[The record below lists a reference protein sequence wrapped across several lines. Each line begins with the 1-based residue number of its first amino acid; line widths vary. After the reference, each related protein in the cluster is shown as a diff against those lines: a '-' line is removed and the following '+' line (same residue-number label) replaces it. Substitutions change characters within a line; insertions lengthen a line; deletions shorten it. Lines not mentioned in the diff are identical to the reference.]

1 MVQGNTMDVKK
12 NIQNMLIAC
21 NAVNKGEKFLIVADN
36 LPRPAHLGQTLLDS
50 LLEMGFEATLAVI
63 HPRKVDG
70 AEPTAAVAAAMK
82 AVNAIFSV
90 SEGATI
96 AHTTA
101 RKEATALGVRFHIIS
116 ASEDDLSKNELKPED
131 IALVKD
137 RTIKIAKA
145 LKAGKVAKVTTK
157 AGTDISVQ
165 IGGRATLAVYPSNP
179 DNGTIPYY
187 SEAAVAPIEGTAE
200 GTIMVDLAFRNWNY
214 LLSKPLQITVKD
226 GRAVEMAGEKKDY
239 DILWKI
245 ATTDENASN
254 IAELGIGTC
263 HFLPRENR
271 GTSLD
276 FARYGTAHL
285 ALGRNN
291 DIGGNTMSKIHQDV
305 LLDKPT
311 IFIDGKCIMQEG
323 ELLI

>member
-1 MVQGNTMDVKK
+1 MDVKK
-12 NIQNMLIAC
+12 NIQNMLVAC
-21 NAVNKGEKFLIVADN
+21 NAVNEGEKFLIVADN

-50 LLEMGFEATLAVI
+50 LLELGHETTLAI
-63 HPRKVDG
+63 IPPRKVDG
-70 AEPTAAVAAAMK
+70 AEPTAAVASAMK
-82 AVNAIFSV
+82 TVNAIFSIA
-90 SEGATI
+90 EGATI

-101 RKEATALGVRFHIIS
+101 RKESSALGVRFHIIS
-116 ASEDDLSKNELKPED
+116 ASEDDLSKFELKAED
-131 IALVKD
+131 IALCKD
-137 RTIKIAKA
+137 RTVKIAKA

-157 AGTDISVQ
+157 AGTDITFG
-165 IGGRATLAVYPSNP
+165 IGGRATLAIYPSNP
-179 DNGTIPYY
+179 SNGTIPYY
-187 SEAAVAPIEGTAE
+187 AESAVAPLEGTAE

-214 LLSKPLQITVKD
+214 LLEEPLKISVKS
-226 GRAVEMAGEKKDY
+226 GKAVEMVGAKKDY

-263 HFLPRENR
+263 HYLPRPLK

-276 FARYGTAHL
+276 FARYGTAHI

-291 DIGGNTMSKIHQDV
+291 DIGGATMSRIHQDV

-311 IFIDGKCIMQEG
+311 IFIDDQCIMKDG
-323 ELLI
+323 ELMI